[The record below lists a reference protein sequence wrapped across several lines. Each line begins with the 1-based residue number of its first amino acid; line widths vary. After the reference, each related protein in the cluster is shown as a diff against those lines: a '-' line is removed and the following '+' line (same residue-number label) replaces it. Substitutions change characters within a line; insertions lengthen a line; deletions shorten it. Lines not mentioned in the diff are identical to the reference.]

1 MNDISTMDATLGRP
15 IVIGESTGSI
25 ASSNESLTD
34 RSSAEAPTK
43 PTSIAVIVGHTRR
56 PS

>member
-34 RSSAEAPTK
+34 GSSAEAPTK